1 MQSKVKRLMY
11 GTLLVLALLSLC
23 CCASPQGA
31 TSTSSVQGSG
41 SGEEA
46 AKTSTLPTLPAGV
59 VPVTWEVSPEHLM
72 IQTDEARALYNRIDA
87 EDYPTMDELKA
98 HPVVAQLDALSD
110 YYKAYYGNTAD
121 IKTPERDQLRKE
133 AVNNFLS
140 LGSART
146 ESIDNSGKHK
156 YVYDGPLKSEYQMEL
171 VLGLPA
177 SGKSTRMADPDSE
190 AMGAFILDPDV
201 IKASLPEYKESH
213 GAGADA
219 VHVESMNL
227 FKQASDEFLT
237 GKMRG
242 VNIVLPIVGGNFDEM
257 MNEYIRPYEEAG
269 YNVKVKFCSAKENE
283 AAARVVKREL
293 GGGQLINSKVAF
305 NFGDGPES
313 VYNKLK
319 GMTNAKGEPYVAQDE
334 TTSQQAA

>member
-87 EDYPTMDELKA
+87 EDYPTMDELMA

-110 YYKAYYGNTAD
+110 YYKAYCGNTAD

-146 ESIDNSGKHK
+146 ESIDNSVEPFQIFACKIKEILLHSFRSHS
-156 YVYDGPLKSEYQMEL
+156 LIF
-171 VLGLPA
+171 
-177 SGKSTRMADPDSE
+177 TPD
-190 AMGAFILDPDV
+190 D
-201 IKASLPEYKESH
+201 
-213 GAGADA
+213 
-219 VHVESMNL
+219 
-227 FKQASDEFLT
+227 
-237 GKMRG
+237 
-242 VNIVLPIVGGNFDEM
+242 GGNVHTTIDCFLDDQL
-257 MNEYIRPYEEAG
+257 AG
-269 YNVKVKFCSAKENE
+269 FSVCCYNCDFHDKILLAMS
-283 AAARVVKREL
+283 L
-293 GGGQLINSKVAF
+293 HIL
-305 NFGDGPES
+305 
-313 VYNKLK
+313 
-319 GMTNAKGEPYVAQDE
+319 
-334 TTSQQAA
+334 